1 MTQCHYHH
9 PVSLSSGPL
18 LVHFAATLAHRIRNP
33 LSGISTAV
41 QLLQMQSGSQSYLCE
56 LISQE
61 IKLLDE
67 IVGEMLRFADQQMEP
82 AQELQLE
89 GALLPQLP
97 CGRDF
102 VVSGLDEQL
111 YVVCRPLELSS
122 VLHVLVH
129 YMHAVICDDKPLY
142 IDVRRISAQ
151 PQPHLCLRFAE
162 ADLPGIKIV
171 TAREGWFGDEE
182 LVPGS
187 TMGLD
192 LVQTTLLSY
201 GLHLR
206 AQRDECD
213 RRILV
218 AELPITPLDC
228 SP

>member
-1 MTQCHYHH
+1 VTQCHYHH
-9 PVSLSSGPL
+9 PVSLSSAPL

-33 LSGISTAV
+33 LAGISTAV
-41 QLLQMQSGSQSYLCE
+41 QLLQMQSSTQGYLCE

-61 IKLLDE
+61 IRQLDE

-89 GALLPQLP
+89 GALLPLLP

-102 VVSGLDEQL
+102 IVSGLDAQL

-122 VLHVLVH
+122 VLHVIVH
-129 YMHAVICDDKPLY
+129 YLHSVIPDDCPIY
-142 IDVRRISAQ
+142 IDVRRVSAK
-151 PQPHLCLRFAE
+151 PQPHLCLRFSE
-162 ADLPGIKIV
+162 TDLPAVKIA

-182 LVPGS
+182 AVPGS
-187 TMGLD
+187 TMGLA

-206 AQRDECD
+206 AQRDELN
-213 RRILV
+213 RKILV